1 MIRELLN
8 KIKWTDKLENY
19 EIEILHRGAPKDRK
33 IIPGERITEIRK
45 GYFSYQNRMEVTIPY
60 HRVREIRR
68 KDGEIIWK
76 KW

>member
-33 IIPGERITEIRK
+33 VISGEKITEIK
-45 GYFSYQNRMEVTIPY
+45 KSYFCYDNGQEVTIPF
-60 HRVREIRR
+60 HRIRVIR
-68 KDGEIIWK
+68 KKDGKIVWEK
-76 KW
+76 